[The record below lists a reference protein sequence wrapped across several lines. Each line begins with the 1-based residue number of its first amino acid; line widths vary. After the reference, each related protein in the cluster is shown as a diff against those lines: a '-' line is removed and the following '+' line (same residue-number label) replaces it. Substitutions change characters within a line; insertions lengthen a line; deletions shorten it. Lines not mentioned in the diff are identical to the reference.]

1 VGLFDPQDVVMEQQ
15 NKKGSTNKIFD
26 IDGKRLMQKLQ
37 ESGRGWKTYLTR
49 NDFVFEMKLS

>member
-26 IDGKRLMQKLQ
+26 IDGKTADAEATGKWSQVENLLDK
-37 ESGRGWKTYLTR
+37 K
-49 NDFVFEMKLS
+49 

>member
-26 IDGKRLMQKLQ
+26 IVGKWLIQKLP
-37 ESGRGWKTYLTR
+37 ESGLRWKTYLTR
-49 NDFVFEMKLS
+49 NDFVSK